1 MKKAL
6 PVAVLVILL
15 SMPLHAVR
23 YSGGIRTTFAA
34 VLMKNTSLAHEEALR
49 DSMKATVT
57 LLPASFITGN
67 FDLGLYASL
76 SLQGSTA
83 TSGYTRILGNTGLS
97 VGFSSEYLFNEYFT
111 LGLSLGAGYSVTEK
125 VKSGSAF
132 LESNLSA
139 SYRVTRY
146 LSASFDT
153 GIIYRRERL
162 EFPISFS
169 MRLHP
174 FLKGGER

>member
-23 YSGGIRTTFAA
+23 YSGGIRATFAS

-97 VGFSSEYLFNEYFT
+97 VGFSSEYLFNEYFS

-132 LESNLSA
+132 LESYLSA

-153 GIIYRRERL
+153 GFIYRRERL
-162 EFPISFS
+162 ELPISFS